1 MMEWAIK
8 QYELVMEAREVI
20 FDFCESMSP
29 HDYTNQVDHFGQ
41 GNIRKTQAHIVD
53 AYIHWIA
60 NFALNKSIPYLK
72 EEQIPNVD
80 DMRSKYANVNSWMA
94 EFLEMY
100 TADPNSPITNT
111 PGRQG
116 QITTTP
122 IILFTHMITHE
133 FHHKGQMV
141 SMARILGYPPP
152 DTDIIRL

>member
-1 MMEWAIK
+1 MEWAEK
-8 QYELVMEAREVI
+8 QYELVIEAREVI
-20 FDFCESMSP
+20 FNFCESLSP
-29 HDYTNQVDHFGQ
+29 HNYTKQVDHFGQ

-60 NFALNKSIPYLK
+60 NFALNKSIPYL
-72 EEQIPNVD
+72 QADLIPTVA
-80 DMRSKYANVNSWMA
+80 DMKAEYTNVNGWMA
-94 EFLEMY
+94 EFLKIY
-100 TADPNSPITNT
+100 ASTPNATITNT
-111 PGRQG
+111 LGRRG

-122 IILFTHMITHE
+122 LTLFTHMITHE

>member
-8 QYELVMEAREVI
+8 QYELVIEAREVV
-20 FDFCESMSP
+20 FDLCKSMSP
-29 HDYTNQVDHFGQ
+29 HDYTKPVNHFGQ

-72 EEQIPNVD
+72 EEQIPTVA
-80 DMRSKYANVNSWMA
+80 DMKAEYVNVNNWMA
-94 EFLEMY
+94 EFLEIH
-100 TADPNSPITNT
+100 AGDSNAPITNT
-111 PGRQG
+111 LGRRG
-116 QITTTP
+116 QITSTP
-122 IILFTHMITHE
+122 LTLFTHMITHE